1 MTLQIY
7 AELLSR
13 PWMAAGAA
21 AVIWTLVHI
30 TRLLLDPLHDIPGP
44 IGARLSRIWYLR
56 AVSKGNFEKTNIDL
70 HRVHGMGLTSLRN
83 RH

>member
-13 PWMAAGAA
+13 PWMAAGAV
-21 AVIWTLVHI
+21 AVIWALVHI

-44 IGARLSRIWYLR
+44 LGARLSRIWYLR

-70 HRVHGMGLTSLRN
+70 HRVHGTGLSSMWNQR
-83 RH
+83 